1 MPVRAKLR
9 NLRIAPRKVRM
20 VADLIRRKPVV
31 EAENILKF
39 TVKRAAPVI
48 LKLLNS
54 AVANAKNNFKMEKE
68 NLYIQR
74 IWVDEGP
81 KMKRW
86 LPRARGKADE
96 IQKKTSHITIILD
109 EIKSKADRDT
119 IKNKQKN
126 NM

>member
-1 MPVRAKLR
+1 MPVRARLR

-39 TVKRAAPVI
+39 TVKRAAPAI

-86 LPRARGKADE
+86 LPRARGRADE

-109 EIKSKADRDT
+109 EIKGKAEAKAQQK
-119 IKNKQKN
+119 KNK
-126 NM
+126 

>member
-1 MPVRAKLR
+1 MPVTAKLR

-39 TVKRAAPVI
+39 TVKRAAPAF

-54 AVANAKNNFKMEKE
+54 AVANAKNNFKMEKD

-109 EIKSKADRDT
+109 EIKSKAETKRQ
-119 IKNKQKN
+119 QKN
-126 NM
+126 NK

>member
-1 MPVRAKLR
+1 MPVTAKLR

-39 TVKRAAPVI
+39 TVKKAAPAF

-54 AVANAKNNFKMEKE
+54 AIANAKNGFDMKKE
-68 NLYIQR
+68 NLYIQKVL
-74 IWVDEGP
+74 VDEGP

-109 EIKSKADRDT
+109 EIERKEIERKAGRGT
-119 IKNKQKN
+119 TKK
-126 NM
+126 

>member
-1 MPVRAKLR
+1 MPVTAKLR

-39 TVKRAAPVI
+39 TVKRAAPAI

-54 AVANAKNNFKMEKE
+54 AVANAKNNFKMEKD

-74 IWVDEGP
+74 ILVDEGP

-109 EIKSKADRDT
+109 EIKGKADRDT

>member
-54 AVANAKNNFKMEKE
+54 AVANAKNNFKMEKD

-74 IWVDEGP
+74 ILVDEGP

-109 EIKSKADRDT
+109 EIKGKAET
-119 IKNKQKN
+119 KTQQKKQ
-126 NM
+126 

>member
-1 MPVRAKLR
+1 MPVTAKLR

-54 AVANAKNNFKMEKE
+54 AVANAKNNFKMEKD

-74 IWVDEGP
+74 ILVDEGP

-109 EIKSKADRDT
+109 EIKGKAET
-119 IKNKQKN
+119 KTQQKKQ
-126 NM
+126 

>member
-1 MPVRAKLR
+1 MPVRARLR

-109 EIKSKADRDT
+109 EIKSKAETKRQ
-119 IKNKQKN
+119 QKN
-126 NM
+126 NK

>member
-1 MPVRAKLR
+1 MPVTAKLR

-39 TVKRAAPVI
+39 TVKRAAPAF

-54 AVANAKNNFKMEKE
+54 AVANAKNNFKMEKD

-74 IWVDEGP
+74 ILVDEGP

-109 EIKSKADRDT
+109 EIKSKAETKRQ
-119 IKNKQKN
+119 QKN
-126 NM
+126 NK